1 MTGSAGCKKLPAD
14 VVNIQADGQADLP
27 SSDVLEALKSVSP
40 NAVFFK
46 LIPKIDEEDTDTAS
60 ETENQ
65 LPPGLKPGCPPL
77 MSYMCEYA
85 SDSLSADEA
94 LAKYKTLCPHESLAR
109 LEEVTRQQSTSLAW
123 KAHRLGRVTGSI
135 AHQVLRSDVDSPSEK
150 LLAKVVQPGE
160 SLDHIEAIRY
170 GKVMEPKIR
179 KLYSGVMNKAHV
191 GFRCQESGFVVDKDD
206 VFLGASADGVVSC
219 KCCGKGVIEIKCSHK
234 HQDVTVS
241 HAANNDSTFCLDKML
256 KLKRGHQYFT
266 QVQFEMMIHGVAYCD
281 FVMFAKDIV
290 IDRVSR
296 DEAFCSQLREK
307 CTQFFVMHVLAR
319 LLKGCPGGSENVARA
334 ACWCRRPSDMLPTIM
349 CADRDCH
356 IRVYHLK
363 CIGLKKKSHPGHVSS
378 AKMCDAV
385 SELAPHTVVL
395 DVKCNASL

>member
-1 MTGSAGCKKLPAD
+1 
-14 VVNIQADGQADLP
+14 
-27 SSDVLEALKSVSP
+27 
-40 NAVFFK
+40 
-46 LIPKIDEEDTDTAS
+46 
-60 ETENQ
+60 
-65 LPPGLKPGCPPL
+65 
-77 MSYMCEYA
+77 
-85 SDSLSADEA
+85 
-94 LAKYKTLCPHESLAR
+94 
-109 LEEVTRQQSTSLAW
+109 
-123 KAHRLGRVTGSI
+123 
-135 AHQVLRSDVDSPSEK
+135 
-150 LLAKVVQPGE
+150 
-160 SLDHIEAIRY
+160 
-170 GKVMEPKIR
+170 
-179 KLYSGVMNKAHV
+179 
-191 GFRCQESGFVVDKDD
+191 
-206 VFLGASADGVVSC
+206 
-219 KCCGKGVIEIKCSHK
+219 
-234 HQDVTVS
+234 
-241 HAANNDSTFCLDKML
+241 ML

-334 ACWCRRPSDMLPTIM
+334 ACWCRRPSDMSPTIM